1 MEENE
6 ERRRLFSES
15 KMKEQLLT
23 VKALGS
29 TNLLIDFSFLIS
41 QSDSVP
47 GSVPP
52 LSSLSLTGALSV
64 LPCQKPFFGSQFC
77 CNCKSVELQNSFSR
91 KFQRVIF
98 IRTTIPLEVPSLCFS
113 TVGGMTAF
121 TTSLKRGHVIRL
133 QSF

>member
-6 ERRRLFSES
+6 KRRWLFSES
-15 KMKEQLLT
+15 KMKKQLLT

-47 GSVPP
+47 GLPP

-77 CNCKSVELQNSFSR
+77 CNCKSVQLQNSFSR

-98 IRTTIPLEVPSLCFS
+98 IRTTIPLEVPSLSFS

-133 QSF
+133 QRF